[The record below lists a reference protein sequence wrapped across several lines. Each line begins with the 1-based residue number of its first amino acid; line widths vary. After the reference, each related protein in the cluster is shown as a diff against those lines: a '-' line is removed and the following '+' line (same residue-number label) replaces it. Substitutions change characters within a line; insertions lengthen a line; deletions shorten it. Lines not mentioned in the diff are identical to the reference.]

1 MTKGVPAAQPYYAKG
16 PPPLPY
22 APNPPRHVPGYEP
35 KGIHAPQPQLPLP
48 KGFQDPQ
55 PVLAKGFPD
64 PQPVLPK
71 GFPDIPSDPLF
82 PKGNA
87 AAAQPLFP
95 KGNLSPAQPSEGG
108 KIYADLGMFY

>member
-1 MTKGVPAAQPYYAKG
+1 MTKGVPAAKPYYAKG

-22 APNPPRHVPGYEP
+22 APNPPRHAPGYEP

-108 KIYADLGMFY
+108 KIYAGLGMFH